1 MKRYIGWVFVALA
14 TAPVA
19 AFLGVHEVQFFSNT
33 FREGTNQMMSY
44 LGYMLTGGGLF
55 LWLGIFVLHA
65 KSELQKATSFIMIVV
80 CTLGA
85 LAVALFNIYM
95 TTMSENGYL
104 MTKQDIQNMTVVIGI
119 LAAFHML
126 ALIAEGAGEAIVH
139 AFQDDDGDGIPNAF
153 DKHDNRQGQP
163 KQNNQQKPQK
173 NYQKREPFFKNWFRR
188 PATQTIV
195 NNSDVELQELRLE
208 NERLKASQ
216 LAQDGQGATKHDK
229 GGDNATPD
237 PKA

>member
-1 MKRYIGWVFVALA
+1 MKKYIGWVFVLLA

-33 FREGTNQMMSY
+33 FREGTNQMMAY

-104 MTKQDIQNMTVVIGI
+104 MTKEDIQNMTVVIGI

-126 ALIAEGAGEAIVH
+126 ALIAEGAGGAIVH
-139 AFQDDDGDGIPNAF
+139 AFQDDDGDGIINAI
-153 DKHDNRQGQP
+153 DRHDNRQGQP
-163 KQNNQQKPQK
+163 KQNNQPKSQK
-173 NYQKREPFFKNWFRR
+173 NYQKREPFFKKWFRR
-188 PATQTIV
+188 PAPQMVV
-195 NNSDVELQELRLE
+195 NNSDVELQELRAE

-216 LAQDGQGATKHDK
+216 TQQDGQGATKHADAGK
-229 GGDNATPD
+229 DT